1 VRDANFERVLDLK
14 RLRAGRTTAGLAAIG
29 LVAGVVAACVELQG
43 SLGSDCLK
51 NEDCQSGICSELH
64 CVAAPPLLEAGFEA
78 DASGDATI
86 DGGQGPETDGSVPP
100 GDDGGEAGDA
110 STALDVGTPD
120 AVAIPADAPPDAMDE
135 GIPDAPNDAPSDG
148 PADAHL
154 EAGEAG

>member
-14 RLRAGRTTAGLAAIG
+14 NLRAGRVAAWLAAIG

-78 DASGDATI
+78 DASGDASV
-86 DGGQGPETDGSVPP
+86 DGGAGPETDSSAPP
-100 GDDGGEAGDA
+100 EPDGGEPEDA
-110 STALDVGTPD
+110 STAMDVGAPD
-120 AVAIPADAPPDAMDE
+120 AVAIPADAPPDAIDE
-135 GIPDAPNDAPSDG
+135 GVPDAPNDAPADG
-148 PADAHL
+148 PGDAHL